1 MMLGIL
7 FGLFFLLL
15 FIGMPVA
22 YGMVI
27 SAVVTLF
34 FDPSLTGIIIPQ
46 KLFTGMD
53 SFSLMAVP
61 FFMLAG
67 TLMEKSGITDILV
80 NWAKS
85 LVGHFKGGL
94 GHATIVTGVVMAGVS
109 GSANANTSALASIL
123 VPIMRKDG
131 YDDGLSLIH
140 ISEPTRPY

>member
-34 FDPSLTGIIIPQ
+34 FDSSLTGIIIPQ

-94 GHATIVTGVVMAGVS
+94 GHATIVTGVGHSIDHHLKGASVQLHQIAF
-109 GSANANTSALASIL
+109 ALDCALAG
-123 VPIMRKDG
+123 RG
-131 YDDGLSLIH
+131 
-140 ISEPTRPY
+140 

>member
-94 GHATIVTGVVMAGVS
+94 GHATIVTGVVTTLSARRCNRPPAS
-109 GSANANTSALASIL
+109 GTAHRSPAPARCPHRAA
-123 VPIMRKDG
+123 
-131 YDDGLSLIH
+131 
-140 ISEPTRPY
+140 

>member
-27 SAVVTLF
+27 SAVITLF

-53 SFSLMAVP
+53 S
-61 FFMLAG
+61 
-67 TLMEKSGITDILV
+67 
-80 NWAKS
+80 
-85 LVGHFKGGL
+85 
-94 GHATIVTGVVMAGVS
+94 
-109 GSANANTSALASIL
+109 
-123 VPIMRKDG
+123 
-131 YDDGLSLIH
+131 
-140 ISEPTRPY
+140 

>member
-80 NWAKS
+80 NWA
-85 LVGHFKGGL
+85 
-94 GHATIVTGVVMAGVS
+94 
-109 GSANANTSALASIL
+109 N
-123 VPIMRKDG
+123 
-131 YDDGLSLIH
+131 
-140 ISEPTRPY
+140 TRPL